1 METLVLVE
9 SKSARDSH
17 LSTISPTRAEEVLL
31 KVKGLMFYAWQGTGL
46 ATTEQMAEFYEVP
59 VRTVQTAIRV
69 NRKELESD
77 GLDTL
82 RGKALKEVTLML
94 NVSPNCPNLTVW
106 TPRAAL
112 RLGTLL
118 RDSEVAEQ
126 VRTALLDTAEATPP
140 PSDFEQGGSDL
151 DAILASGKAITNLAI
166 ALKEQ
171 RDKIARVE
179 ALQQEQSK
187 RIDQIE
193 ADRAIAREALRAL
206 PPSGVDVPP
215 ESLDMKVR
223 RVVNDYCL
231 ETGSDRQ
238 TVWRNLYQQH
248 FYRFRRKVSTLEG
261 ESKLQAFVRLGLV
274 ESLYGLAV
282 ELLTPQASRK

>member
-1 METLVLVE
+1 METVVLVE

-17 LSTISPTRAEEVLL
+17 LSAISHARAEELL
-31 KVKGLMFYAWQGTGL
+31 TKVKGLMFAVHQGTGI
-46 ATTEQMAEFYEVP
+46 ATTEQMAEFFEVTP
-59 VRTVQTAIRV
+59 EVVRDNLRRHSAEF
-69 NRKELESD
+69 KSD
-77 GLDTL
+77 GVDTL
-82 RGKALKEVTLML
+82 RNKALKEVREILSL
-94 NVSPNCPNLTVW
+94 SPNCPNLTVW

-112 RLGTLL
+112 RLGMVL

-126 VRTALLDTAEATPP
+126 VRTALLNMVETVTPVVRNESVLVANARAALELAEKYEAQQI
-140 PSDFEQGGSDL
+140 E
-151 DAILASGKAITNLAI
+151 I
-166 ALKEQ
+166 E
-171 RDKIARVE
+171 RVK

-206 PPSGVDVPP
+206 PPSGVNVPP

-248 FYRFRRKVSTLEG
+248 FYRFRRKVSPLEG

-282 ELLTPQASRK
+282 ELLTPQTTRN

>member
-1 METLVLVE
+1 METIVLVE

-17 LSTISPTRAEEVLL
+17 LSAISHARAEEVLT
-31 KVKGLMFYAWQGTGL
+31 KVKGLMFAVHQGTGL
-46 ATTEQMAEFYEVP
+46 ATTAQMAEFYEVD
-59 VRTVQTAIRV
+59 VEVVQKAIQRTRS
-69 NRKELESD
+69 ELKAD

-82 RGKALKEVTLML
+82 RGNALKDVMDILSI
-94 NVSPNCPNLTVW
+94 SPNCPNLTVW

-112 RLGTLL
+112 RLGMVL

-126 VRTALLDTAEATPP
+126 VRTALLDMAEATPP

-171 RDKIARVE
+171 RAKIAKVE

-282 ELLTPQASRK
+282 ELLIPQTVRN